1 MGWCERRLLTCGAAG
16 WCGVA
21 LLGPHLARRPSVGTV
36 EQALPQT
43 TVPHTAGR
51 PYLRPRI
58 GIDAEISILYVAPA
72 SRKVKSTRTAMFRMR
87 IGDHNLGV
95 GPLAQP

>member
-1 MGWCERRLLTCGAAG
+1 MEQQVGAG
-16 WCGVA
+16 WPYSVPTWHG
-21 LLGPHLARRPSVGTV
+21 PSVGTV